1 MENENNYD
9 DNINK
14 INSKIDEDIIK
25 KKNIQIKTDRL
36 KKIKSKIDT
45 FKKLECIEI
54 YKIIKEDKQKFSQNK
69 NGILFDLMKLE
80 DTTIS
85 KIEKFIIY
93 IENNSI
99 IMEENENTKEM
110 LKLGI

>member
-1 MENENNYD
+1 MENEINYNDDINENNIKN
-9 DNINK
+9 DNI
-14 INSKIDEDIIK
+14 K
-25 KKNIQIKTDRL
+25 KLDLQIKTDRL
-36 KKIKSKIDT
+36 KKIKNKIDT

-54 YKIIKEDKQKFSQNK
+54 YKIIKEDNQKFSQNK

-80 DTTIS
+80 DITIN
-85 KIEKFIIY
+85 KIEKFILY